1 MNITSTYNTKA
12 IKTKQNKQKKMKSKE
27 KDATLLLPNI
37 T

>member
-12 IKTKQNKQKKMKSKE
+12 INKTKQKKMKSKE

>member
-12 IKTKQNKQKKMKSKE
+12 INKTKQTKKMKSKE